1 MESFE
6 ELLKMSTLE
15 NMEGVVKGLI
25 VRKSNDGILID
36 LKSKAEKFVL
46 RSEFL
51 EEEWQSLEEGNE
63 IEVYV
68 DSGRVSYARA
78 RKLVALAE
86 INEYFEKNNP
96 VKIKIIKPVNGGFVA
111 NFKGLELFIPKSLSG
126 KEELKVGDVVEAMI
140 KKIEEEGKKIIASI
154 SDYHKIERDRRLR
167 DFFSSRKVGDIVEGE
182 IKSMIEKG
190 IFVNVDGIDC
200 FAPFS
205 ELTHKR
211 IKKPAE
217 MFKIGE
223 KVKARI
229 IDLKPEEGKV
239 TLSLK
244 SLEED
249 PWQKFLRTYKE
260 NDKVKG
266 VVRNIIDKGVFVE
279 IIDGVDGFIHVSE
292 ISWTERVT
300 NPKKYFKVGDHIE
313 CLIKKIDMENKKI
326 SLSFR
331 AILANPW
338 EDFLS
343 EHALG
348 AVMDLKVKKIIE
360 PGIILE
366 LPNNLE
372 GFVPNE
378 NITWKYVNDAK
389 KLLKEG
395 EVIKVKFVSGDVD
408 RKKLIFSIKDLTEDP
423 WENFSGT
430 KKVGDEIEGV
440 VKKVTDK
447 LIIVE
452 VAPFI
457 EGIVKKSEF
466 SKDGKGKLPEEG
478 NKVSFL
484 IKELDGKKKR
494 VILSYIDL
502 IKKRDEEAMAEIKKM
517 NKTKV
522 TLGDFFKS

>member
-6 ELLKMSTLE
+6 ELLKMTTVE
-15 NMEGVVKGLI
+15 NIEGVVKGLI

-36 LKSKAEKFVL
+36 LKSKAEKFVP

-51 EEEWQSLEEGNE
+51 EEEWDTLKEGDE

-68 DSGRVSYARA
+68 ESGRVSYAKA
-78 RKLVALAE
+78 RKLVALAQ
-86 INEYFEKNNP
+86 INENFEKNIP
-96 VKIKIIKPVNGGFVA
+96 VKIKIIKPVKSGFIA
-111 NFKGLELFIPKSLSG
+111 DFRGLEVFIPQSRSG
-126 KEELKVGDVVEAMI
+126 KEELKVGETVHAII
-140 KKIEEEGKKIIASI
+140 KKIEDGGRKIVASI
-154 SDYHKIERDRRLR
+154 LDYQKMEKDRKLKE
-167 DFFSSRKVGDIVEGE
+167 FFNNRKVGDLVSGE
-182 IKSMIEKG
+182 IKGIIDKG

-200 FAPFS
+200 FVPFS

-211 IKKPAE
+211 IKKPDE
-217 MFKIGE
+217 LFKIGE
-223 KVKARI
+223 NVKAKI

-239 TLSLK
+239 TLSMK

-249 PWQKFLRTYKE
+249 PWQKFLRVYKE

-279 IIDGVDGFIHVSE
+279 IMDGIDGFLHVSE
-292 ISWTERVT
+292 ISWTERVSH
-300 NPKKYFKVGDHIE
+300 PKKYFKIGDHIE
-313 CLIKKIDMENKKI
+313 CLIKKIDRENKKI

-331 AILANPW
+331 AILTNPW

-348 AVMDLKVKKIIE
+348 SIMDLKIKKIIE
-360 PGIILE
+360 PGIVLE

-378 NITWKYVNDAK
+378 NISWKYVNDAK

-395 EVIKVKFVSGDVD
+395 EIIKVKFIAGDPD
-408 RKKLIFSIKDLTEDP
+408 RKKLVFSVKDLTEDP

-430 KKVGDEIEGV
+430 RKVGDEIEGV
-440 VKKVTDK
+440 VKKITDK

-452 VAPFI
+452 VAPFV

-466 SKDGKGKLPEEG
+466 SKDRKEQLPTEG
-478 NKVSFL
+478 NKMTFL
-484 IKELDGKKKR
+484 IKELDDKKKR
-494 VILSYIDL
+494 VILSHTDL
-502 IKKRDEEAMAEIKKM
+502 LKKRDEEAMTELKKM
-517 NKTKV
+517 NTTKV